1 MTAILVLRA
10 AVDRVVSDKAM
21 PGLSLRQLGVLLR
34 VADAKE
40 PLSVRELAEPM
51 KISKPAVTRAID
63 RLEHLLL
70 IERRQGKLDRRL
82 IELRI
87 TAAGRAY
94 LAELDRVATRTE
106 KEVAAAAAA

>member
-1 MTAILVLRA
+1 MNVTTALRA

-21 PGLSLRQLGVLLR
+21 PDLSMRQLGVLMR

-63 RLEHLLL
+63 RLEHFAFV
-70 IERRQGKLDRRL
+70 ERRQAKLDRRL

-94 LAELDRVATRTE
+94 LAKLDRAVTRTE
-106 KEVAAAAAA
+106 KEVAAAA